1 SSWSSRSRMSRNTVR
16 NTGAASGRQSLR
28 ATAAATRALVGV
40 DRVELC
46 GVLVERLDARQRAA
60 IAQQT
65 FGLAG
70 EPLEPQ
76 GEVGRVAGPEALAV
90 DAVGHGLGEAAE
102 AAREDR
108 DPGREGLE
116 HDEGRVLVPARRHD
130 EQVGRREHRT
140 ELAAAEGAAESDA
153 RIPAGAL

>member
-1 SSWSSRSRMSRNTVR
+1 MSRNTVR
-16 NTGAASGRQSLR
+16 NTWAAYGRQSLR
-28 ATAAATRALVGV
+28 ATPAATRALVGV

-76 GEVGRVAGPEALAV
+76 GEVGRVAGPEELAV
-90 DAVGHGLGEAAE
+90 D
-102 AAREDR
+102 
-108 DPGREGLE
+108 
-116 HDEGRVLVPARRHD
+116 
-130 EQVGRREHRT
+130 RT
-140 ELAAAEGAAESDA
+140 EE
-153 RIPAGAL
+153 RRAGIYVWLMDLPP